1 MDNKN
6 ITTYRLFNGF
16 TNLLAFTTTKQSIA
30 ERTPRYTGDSPT
42 QFLNSR
48 KQLAKELGLAPEQL
62 LFPRQTH
69 TNNVVEVRNI
79 PISEI
84 DNTDALIT
92 NLPGICICIQTADC
106 VPVLL
111 FDPVKKV
118 VAAVHAGW
126 RGTVKKIVAETISKM
141 GANYQTE
148 SKNIVATIGVS
159 IGPKIYEVGDEV
171 INAVRKTVPNAEKT
185 VHLNR
190 SGKYHF
196 NLWEANRQILIESG
210 VNPEN
215 IETTGECS
223 FEKSDKY
230 FSARRNGI
238 DTGRMATGIMLK
250 Y

>member
-6 ITTYRLFNGF
+6 FTTYRLLNRF
-16 TNLLAFTTTKQSIA
+16 TNLLAFTTTKQSIS
-30 ERTPRYTGDSPT
+30 ERTPRYTGDSPE
-42 QFLNSR
+42 QFINSR
-48 KQLAKELGLAPEQL
+48 KQLAKELGLNAEQL

-69 TNNVVEVRNI
+69 TNNVVEIRNI
-79 PISEI
+79 PVSEI

-92 NLPGICICIQTADC
+92 NIPGICICIQTADC

-126 RGTVKKIVAETISKM
+126 RGTVKKIVAETIRKM
-141 GANYQTE
+141 EANYQTE
-148 SKNIVATIGVS
+148 AENIVATIGAS
-159 IGPKIYEVGDEV
+159 IGPEIYEVGDEV

-190 SGKYHF
+190 LGKYHF

-215 IETTGECS
+215 IEITGECS
-223 FEKSDKY
+223 FEKSEKY